1 MAEASH
7 YGAQTKARK
16 AALDVLFSAEL
27 RQLGF
32 AETLSEQ
39 RSLSDKQVRPLTTE
53 LVLGVAE
60 HQHEI
65 DDAITAA
72 LSEKWTLERMP
83 AVDRNLAR
91 IAVYE
96 LGFTQTPKSAVIAE
110 ALRLARDLS
119 TDESPAFL
127 NGVLSRATISAD

>member
-1 MAEASH
+1 MAKASH

-16 AALDVLFSAEL
+16 AALDVLFAAEL
-27 RQLGF
+27 RGNGF
-32 AETLSEQ
+32 VETLSEQ
-39 RSLSDKQVRPLTTE
+39 RSLAEAQIRPLTTE

-60 HQHEI
+60 HQVPI
-65 DDAITAA
+65 DEAIAAA
-72 LSEKWTLERMP
+72 LNENWTLERMP

-96 LGFTQTPKSAVIAE
+96 LQFTDTPKSAVIAE